1 MIEVLARRNA
11 AAPVKGTTL
20 KKVSKFCAVLLLLA
34 PLALAQQS
42 RIYNENGKWAREVI
56 GTLSGAK
63 NLRIKVD
70 AGSVKV
76 EGGPQQG
83 ISYAFHSRISGSEE
97 SARRDLESYKLSAY
111 VRGDTAFIVAEWQGG
126 RPRRFS
132 ADFAITVPRSIEAVR
147 METEG
152 GNIVT
157 RAIGGMVDAQSGGGS
172 ISVDEIGGVVRAET
186 GGGNID
192 AGSMGGDVTLR
203 TGGGSIRIASAKGKI
218 VAESGGG
225 SVVVVSGLQGAV
237 LETGGGNIEVEKCN
251 GELRASTGGGSI
263 EMGDIGG
270 PATLETGGGSI
281 RVTSAK
287 GVVHAE
293 TGGGSI
299 ELNGVPSARAETGAG
314 GIIAR
319 FVSSGDR
326 ADSILET
333 SVGDITV
340 YLAPELA
347 VSIRA
352 SIEAANGHKIS
363 TDFADIKVTTE
374 GGQWGPQTITADG
387 SLNGGGPMLKIRT
400 TTGDIRIRRGSH

>member
-1 MIEVLARRNA
+1 M
-11 AAPVKGTTL
+11 
-20 KKVSKFCAVLLLLA
+20 KKLSKFCAVLVLLA

-42 RIYNENGKWAREVI
+42 RVYNENGKWTREVT

-63 NLRIKVD
+63 NLRVKVD
-70 AGSVKV
+70 SGSVKV
-76 EGGPQQG
+76 EGGTQQD
-83 ISYAFHSRISGSEE
+83 INYVMHSRTSGSED
-97 SARRDLESYKLSAY
+97 SARRDLESYKLTAT
-111 VRGDTAFIVAEWQGG
+111 VRGDTAFITAEWQGG
-126 RPRRFS
+126 KPRRFS
-132 ADFAITVPRSIEAVR
+132 ADFAITVPRNIDAVH
-147 METEG
+147 METAG
-152 GNIVT
+152 GSIVT
-157 RAIGGMVDAQSGGGS
+157 RAIGGTVEAQSGGGS
-172 ISVDEIGGVVRAET
+172 ISVDDIGGVVRAET

-203 TGGGSIRIASAKGKI
+203 TGGGSIKVTSAKGKI
-218 VAESGGG
+218 VAETGGG
-225 SVVVVSGLQGAV
+225 SVVVVSGQQGAV
-237 LETGGGNIEVEKCN
+237 LETGGGSIAVEKCN

-263 EMGDIGG
+263 ELGDIGG

-281 RVTSAK
+281 RLSSAK

-319 FVSSGDR
+319 FVGSGDR
-326 ADSILET
+326 ADSVLET

-340 YLAPELA
+340 YIASDLA

-363 TDFADIKVTTE
+363 TDFSDIKVTTE
-374 GGQWGPQTITADG
+374 GGEWGPQTITADG

-400 TTGDIRIRRGSH
+400 TTGDIRIRRGNH